1 MIDIDGISSGVLK
14 DEETLTEQNRRLSI
28 PDVDIANDLILEDE
42 LGNHNVLREESS
54 LFELKL
60 EQDPTIDNII
70 LDGTDALSAN
80 EGEFLLKENIL
91 DNELIQLEQSECPD
105 TLPEN
110 ENFTEL
116 EPTLPTQELEITK
129 IRITNHIIDHTKL
142 PVLSVHPLQE
152 QLQQVMY

>member
-1 MIDIDGISSGVLK
+1 M
-14 DEETLTEQNRRLSI
+14 
-28 PDVDIANDLILEDE
+28 
-42 LGNHNVLREESS
+42 
-54 LFELKL
+54 FELKL

-105 TLPEN
+105 TLLLEN

-116 EPTLPTQELEITK
+116 DSTLPTQE
-129 IRITNHIIDHTKL
+129 RVKL
-142 PVLSVHPLQE
+142 LK
-152 QLQQVMY
+152 